1 MFACLYLPP
10 RVDASDQRLRPA
22 RGAEGKR
29 GEAAPPSASE
39 RGWGPASTKIV
50 QVARD
55 FSPRVET
62 YGDRTV
68 TLDISGLGS
77 LIGEPRSIGE
87 ELRRTAADAGLRVH
101 IAVAATSTAA
111 ILLAHARAGLT
122 VVPRGEEAAA
132 LAPLPLRTLTLLGF
146 GLQALDSGPGTHSL
160 KPTAH
165 SPEPDVE
172 QLARWGLRTLG
183 DLASLPSGELSAR
196 LGQAGLRWQRWA
208 RGEEMRPLVPA
219 GAVERF
225 EESLDLEWPID
236 GLEPL
241 SFVLA
246 RLFDPLCERLERGD
260 RGAVVLRI
268 TLTLVTS
275 ASARSATA
283 GPRRSLGEGGRDLH
297 ERVVELPAPMRDARV
312 LRTLALLD
320 LESNPPPAAIDRVA
334 VGVDVTEGRVLQFGL
349 FARALP
355 SDKLATLLARLGV
368 LMGSD
373 RVGAPSLV
381 DTYRP
386 GAFTM
391 AKFDPPRSFA
401 NHQSQIP
408 NPRLCAPESDA
419 LRRGS
424 PEPSAEAAQASSVLR
439 RFRSPIPARV
449 TLEQGRPVRVTTDRR
464 GFAGGRV
471 ERCEGPWRSSG
482 DWWRPTP
489 ATHATQPSHP
499 WNCDEW
505 DVALSDGTTYRI
517 SLAHNEDAWFV
528 DGMLD

>member
-10 RVDASDQRLRPA
+10 PVNKSPIADGRSPIADRRSP
-22 RGAEGKR
+22 
-29 GEAAPPSASE
+29 
-39 RGWGPASTKIV
+39 IV
-50 QVARD
+50 QLARD

-62 YGDRTV
+62 HGDRTV

-101 IAVAATSTAA
+101 VAVASTTTAA

-122 VVPRGEEAAA
+122 VIPRGEEAAA
-132 LAPLPLRTLTLLGF
+132 LAPLPLRVLTQLGV
-146 GLQALDSGPGTHSL
+146 GPLAVDSGPPQT
-160 KPTAH
+160 
-165 SPEPDVE
+165 PDIVE
-172 QLARWGLRTLG
+172 QLHRWGLRTLG
-183 DLASLPSGELSAR
+183 DLGALPAAELSTR
-196 LGQAGLRWQRWA
+196 LGQPGLRLQRWA

-219 GAVERF
+219 GVAEQF

-246 RLFDPLCERLERGD
+246 RLLDPLCERLECSD
-260 RGAVVLRI
+260 RGAVVLRV

-275 ASARSATA
+275 AFAHSAKAEPGRS
-283 GPRRSLGEGGRDLH
+283 PGRGARDVH
-297 ERVVELPAPMRDARV
+297 ERVIELPAPMRDARV

-355 SDKLATLLARLGV
+355 TDTLATLIARLSAV
-368 LMGSD
+368 MGSD
-373 RVGAPSLV
+373 RVGAPALV

-386 GAFTM
+386 GAFAM
-391 AKFDPPRSFA
+391 AKFDPPRDFA
-401 NHQSQIP
+401 NPKSLP
-408 NPRLCAPESDA
+408 LNPSKRSAPP
-419 LRRGS
+419 R
-424 PEPSAEAAQASSVLR
+424 VLR

-449 TLEQGRPVRVTTDRR
+449 VAEQGRPVRVSTDRR
-464 GFAGGRV
+464 GAAGGRV

-482 DWWRPTP
+482 DWWK
-489 ATHATQPSHP
+489 QG

-517 SLAHNEDAWFV
+517 SHAFEAGVWFI
-528 DGMLD
+528 DGMVD